1 MEAQGAGQWLLGSAL
16 DRAASQ
22 PPSSN
27 QNKGD
32 RVGEPETTG
41 TILARTDD
49 LVRGNAVAAAIAI
62 IALATLDTLL
72 DASPRQSF
80 AVSGIVSFVA
90 QYGLTVAALQKL
102 GLMSD
107 GERGSRMPA
116 MFGLLFV
123 TGLATF
129 LGIVLLI
136 VPGVIL
142 VVRWS
147 IAVPI
152 LLAERA
158 TIREAMRQSWERTA
172 GRFWPIFGVIAIYF
186 GVLIAASAVAVLV
199 FAGNPVGTFVMNL
212 LINIV
217 AVGMWYAAI
226 AIYQRARPATGELE
240 EVFA

>member
-1 MEAQGAGQWLLGSAL
+1 
-16 DRAASQ
+16 
-22 PPSSN
+22 
-27 QNKGD
+27 
-32 RVGEPETTG
+32 
-41 TILARTDD
+41 
-49 LVRGNAVAAAIAI
+49 
-62 IALATLDTLL
+62 
-72 DASPRQSF
+72 
-80 AVSGIVSFVA
+80 
-90 QYGLTVAALQKL
+90 
-102 GLMSD
+102 
-107 GERGSRMPA
+107 
-116 MFGLLFV
+116 
-123 TGLATF
+123 
-129 LGIVLLI
+129 
-136 VPGVIL
+136 
-142 VVRWS
+142 
-147 IAVPI
+147 VPI